1 MKKLTLITL
10 VLLTVFSCGDEVQF
24 NTPAFQGDKENE
36 LWRAKSLTASIAE
49 NGFLTIT
56 GINNSEIVNL
66 RVPAATERTFI
77 VGDINAIEAEFID
90 GLGTSFS
97 TNNRPD
103 ESVSIYP
110 ELGEIVIE
118 EIDFVKKTFTG
129 TYRFL
134 AFDTS
139 GLNSIGFTNGI
150 FYRVPLVFGD
160 FPANAI
166 TCTDAEMD
174 ADAALIAYQA
184 TFSLDLDFINQGEY
198 EAACSAY
205 AETLLAQQTYCGD
218 TDGSIQAMIDGLG
231 NCEITCEQAITNTAE
246 AESQYVTATIGD
258 FDEKC
263 VQYLFYL
270 QRQIEICGDSNGS
283 IQAIFD
289 GLDCGD
295 DDSDGVPNAFEDF
308 NGDGDITN
316 DDIDGDG
323 IPNYLDDDDDG
334 DGVLTADEA
343 VDADGNPVDTD
354 GDGDVDYLDNDDDG
368 DGLFS
373 NFETGDTDG
382 NGVPDYLDNDD
393 DGDTIL
399 TINENADPNAD
410 GNPVDAVDVDA
421 NGIPDYLQ
429 A

>member
-36 LWRAKSLTASIAE
+36 LWRAKSFTASIAE

-103 ESVSIYP
+103 ESISIYP

-160 FPANAI
+160 FPANVI
-166 TCTDAEMD
+166 TCTDTEMD

-205 AETLLAQQTYCGD
+205 AETLLAQQT
-218 TDGSIQAMIDGLG
+218 
-231 NCEITCEQAITNTAE
+231 
-246 AESQYVTATIGD
+246 
-258 FDEKC
+258 
-263 VQYLFYL
+263 
-270 QRQIEICGDSNGS
+270 
-283 IQAIFD
+283 
-289 GLDCGD
+289 
-295 DDSDGVPNAFEDF
+295 
-308 NGDGDITN
+308 
-316 DDIDGDG
+316 
-323 IPNYLDDDDDG
+323 
-334 DGVLTADEA
+334 
-343 VDADGNPVDTD
+343 
-354 GDGDVDYLDNDDDG
+354 
-368 DGLFS
+368 
-373 NFETGDTDG
+373 
-382 NGVPDYLDNDD
+382 
-393 DGDTIL
+393 
-399 TINENADPNAD
+399 
-410 GNPVDAVDVDA
+410 
-421 NGIPDYLQ
+421 
-429 A
+429 